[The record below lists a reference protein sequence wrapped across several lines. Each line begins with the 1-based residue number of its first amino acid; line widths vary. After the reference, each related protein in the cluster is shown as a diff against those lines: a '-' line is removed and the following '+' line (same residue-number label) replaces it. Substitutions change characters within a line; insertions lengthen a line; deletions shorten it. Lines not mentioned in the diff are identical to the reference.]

1 MCGLYGFSH
10 YGDKIKN
17 LADLTNALAVQS
29 AIRGTDAT
37 GIAFCDTSGVTI
49 LKENKSAYN
58 LEFKHSD
65 KISCLTGHTRH
76 STQGSEKFNKNNHP
90 FPGRCINSKFALSH
104 NGVLSNDGE
113 LRKRFNLPKTKI
125 ETDSY
130 VAVQLIES
138 KMFLS
143 FDSIKFM
150 AEQTEGSFSY
160 SILDDENN
168 IWLVKGDSPLSI
180 LHFPKLK
187 IYVYASTDE
196 ILYRS
201 LVDYA
206 PLFSALKKGEFKA
219 VDISE
224 GDILK
229 IRSDGVIERDKFE
242 YSYFCGKKWWD
253 YGTFSYTSFCEED
266 DFSRYNYIEDLKAVA
281 TYQGFLPDDI
291 DELINA
297 GFTLDEIEEYIYC
310 SCGGEI

>member
-1 MCGLYGFSH
+1 M
-10 YGDKIKN
+10 
-17 LADLTNALAVQS
+17 
-29 AIRGTDAT
+29 
-37 GIAFCDTSGVTI
+37 
-49 LKENKSAYN
+49 
-58 LEFKHSD
+58 
-65 KISCLTGHTRH
+65 
-76 STQGSEKFNKNNHP
+76 
-90 FPGRCINSKFALSH
+90 
-104 NGVLSNDGE
+104 
-113 LRKRFNLPKTKI
+113 
-125 ETDSY
+125 
-130 VAVQLIES
+130 
-138 KMFLS
+138 
-143 FDSIKFM
+143 
-150 AEQTEGSFSY
+150 
-160 SILDDENN
+160 
-168 IWLVKGDSPLSI
+168 
-180 LHFPKLK
+180 
-187 IYVYASTDE
+187 
-196 ILYRS
+196 
-201 LVDYA
+201 DYA